1 MAVTFPASPARNAK
15 TKRYTER
22 IFTPMASS
30 FTGKLFLNIF
40 LILGRA
46 FFMLSGKSS
55 VGTRVIA
62 ILMTEFDPNGKT
74 IFVRTIFDAIMN
86 DDKFAYVMP
95 LSINNFLGLT
105 TIVKPIKRIAI
116 PRYSENCKLS

>member
-1 MAVTFPASPARNAK
+1 GYLSGIARAQCKDKEIHRKNIYSDGK
-15 TKRYTER
+15 Q
-22 IFTPMASS
+22 

-55 VGTRVIA
+55 VGTRIIA